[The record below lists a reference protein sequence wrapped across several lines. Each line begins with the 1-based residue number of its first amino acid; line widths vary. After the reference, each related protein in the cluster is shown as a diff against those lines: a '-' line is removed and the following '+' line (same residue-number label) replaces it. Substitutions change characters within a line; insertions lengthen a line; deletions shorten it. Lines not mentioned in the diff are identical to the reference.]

1 MPSSRGGVGGVA
13 VCIKSAMGLTQLL
26 LVFQR
31 AGSSSVMQKWTLF
44 LFLGET
50 PGIEEVL
57 YKSYILRILLD
68 L

>member
-1 MPSSRGGVGGVA
+1 M
-13 VCIKSAMGLTQLL
+13 CIKSAMGLTQLL